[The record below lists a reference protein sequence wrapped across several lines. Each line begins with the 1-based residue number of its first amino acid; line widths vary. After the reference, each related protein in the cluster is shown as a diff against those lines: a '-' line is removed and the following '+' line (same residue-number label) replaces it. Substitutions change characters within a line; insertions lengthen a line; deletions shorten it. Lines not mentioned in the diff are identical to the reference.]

1 MRENHK
7 ETYEDLFGELS
18 EHLHQSLVQ
27 FHELTELPSYL
38 KQTKTKTC
46 LTVIKKQRNRS
57 ENI

>member
-27 FHELTELPSYL
+27 FHELTELPNL
-38 KQTKTKTC
+38 FKTDK
-46 LTVIKKQRNRS
+46 RRRPA
-57 ENI
+57 